1 MPEIRVVVIDGP
13 DDPRVA
19 DYREIGDHDRLV
31 ARGLF
36 VAESRLVVERLLD
49 DRVRIQSLLLNRAAL
64 EALRPRLETLGRE
77 TTTFLGA
84 TEDLEA
90 LTGYNIHRGCLAL
103 AERPAPRLLDDLLMR
118 AHSIVLLESVA
129 NPDNVGGVFRN
140 AAAFGAGAVVL
151 SHGCADPLYRKAI
164 RTSMAAT
171 LRVPFASVPF
181 PDLWGEALARVR
193 AAGFHLVALTL
204 SEAAIDIAEFA
215 ARPRADRL
223 ALLLGAEGAGLS
235 PEAEQAADT
244 CVRIPIS
251 SAVDSLNVSVAAAI
265 ALHRLSPGATRDR
278 ATAAARRTSG

>member
-1 MPEIRVVVIDGP
+1 MPDIRVVVIDGP

-36 VAESRLVVERLLD
+36 VAEGRLVVERLLD
-49 DRVRIQSLLLNRAAL
+49 DRVHIQSLLLNRAAL

-77 TTTFLGA
+77 TTTFVAA
-84 TEDLEA
+84 TEDFEA
-90 LTGYNIHRGCLAL
+90 LTGFPLHRGCLAL

-118 AHSIVLLESVA
+118 AQSIVLLENVG

-204 SEAAIDIAEFA
+204 SDGAIDIAEFA
-215 ARPRADRL
+215 ARARAGRF
-223 ALLLGAEGAGLS
+223 ALLLGTEGGGLS
-235 PEAEQAADT
+235 AEAEQAADSR
-244 CVRIPIS
+244 VRIPITS
-251 SAVDSLNVSVAAAI
+251 VVDSLNVSVASGI
-265 ALHRLSPGATRDR
+265 ALHRLLPGATRDQ
-278 ATAAARRTSG
+278 ATAAARRASG